1 MKLNNLEIVSITK
14 FGLLLL
20 LTFAISA
27 CAGVSKYGDTNTSWK
42 EEVALHDGQTM
53 IVKHTFKR
61 GGRREPGQMPNAI
74 YESLAFT
81 PPNSHQTV
89 LWENKKTEDIGNSNF
104 RPLLLDIVDNT
115 PYLVTNAL
123 GCLSYNKWG
132 RPNPPYI
139 VFKYDGNAWQ
149 RITLQELPAQLTTP
163 NLIVNS
169 ADTVAAKAGS
179 NLISAAT
186 IKSFNSTLIHKEYK
200 TILREPVENA
210 GGRCGEMIYD
220 GKGGWHGV
228 GWFKDNPSLE
238 ACVSYGNRQKITA
251 EYCPCNRFFKGSE

>member
-1 MKLNNLEIVSITK
+1 
-14 FGLLLL
+14 
-20 LTFAISA
+20 
-27 CAGVSKYGDTNTSWK
+27 
-42 EEVALHDGQTM
+42 
-53 IVKHTFKR
+53 
-61 GGRREPGQMPNAI
+61 MPNAI

-104 RPLLLDIVDNT
+104 RPLLLDVVDNT

-169 ADTVAAKAGS
+169 ADTVAAKADS

-200 TILREPVENA
+200 TILREPIKD
-210 GGRCGEMIYD
+210 GGDSGCPELVYYKGAWVGPGDSI
-220 GKGGWHGV
+220 GKRMMDSRDKKLNKG
-228 GWFKDNPSLE
+228 DN
-238 ACVSYGNRQKITA
+238 K
-251 EYCPCNRFFKGSE
+251 